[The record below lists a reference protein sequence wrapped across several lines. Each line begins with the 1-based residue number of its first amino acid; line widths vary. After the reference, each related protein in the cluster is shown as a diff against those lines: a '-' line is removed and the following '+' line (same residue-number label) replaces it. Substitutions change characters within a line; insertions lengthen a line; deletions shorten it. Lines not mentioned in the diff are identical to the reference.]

1 MNQFNNKI
9 IQNYEKK
16 IGIPRYDTSDLEQKM
31 F

>member
-1 MNQFNNKI
+1 MEFFNNKI

-16 IGIPRYDTSDLEQKM
+16 ISYQRTNSSDLEQKM